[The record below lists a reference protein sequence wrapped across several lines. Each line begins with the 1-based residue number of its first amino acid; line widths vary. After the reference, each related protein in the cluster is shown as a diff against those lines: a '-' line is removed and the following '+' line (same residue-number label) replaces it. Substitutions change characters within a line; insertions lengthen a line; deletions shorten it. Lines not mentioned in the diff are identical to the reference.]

1 MIYIYLFIYFSTA
14 IALLVTFTG
23 RYLATCGVARRSPG
37 GRAGVEQVL
46 CCQQGVSCFKAGE
59 KWRLTSR
66 DQPKELTWLAGK
78 STNGARNRNR
88 GFQ

>member
-59 KWRLTSR
+59 KWRLTS
-66 DQPKELTWLAGK
+66 WLAGK